1 MRSPDLDPHPL
12 AAEIR
17 DLVQRELPSLVAMR
31 RDLHM
36 HPEIGYEEVRTSGV
50 VRDALRAAGIRH
62 EGGLAGGT
70 GVLAHI
76 PGSGPRAVALCADMD
91 ALPIVER
98 GNRAWKSRT
107 EGRMHACGHDGH
119 TTILVGAARVLSAL
133 AARHALPRPVTL
145 VFQPAE
151 EGGGGGQ
158 RMVDEGAL
166 DGSRLGPPVD
176 EAYALHGWP
185 ELPLGTVATRNGAI
199 MAASDRFE
207 LLVEGRGSHAAW
219 PHRSADPVVCAAAIV
234 TALQSIVARNID
246 PLDAAVV
253 SVTAIE
259 GGAAFNVIPDRVT
272 LRGTYRSLSEATR
285 SHLERRIAE
294 VAAGVAAAHGCSAR
308 AELQRNY
315 PVTVNDASAVRRF
328 ESVARSMLGDARVG
342 HLDAP
347 VMGGEDF
354 AFYGPHA
361 RCCYWALGLAAPGT
375 TCPPLHAPDFDF
387 NDDALATGV
396 ELMCALAVRER
407 DPAPAQP
414 A

>member
-1 MRSPDLDPHPL
+1 
-12 AAEIR
+12 
-17 DLVQRELPSLVAMR
+17 
-31 RDLHM
+31 
-36 HPEIGYEEVRTSGV
+36 
-50 VRDALRAAGIRH
+50 
-62 EGGLAGGT
+62 
-70 GVLAHI
+70 
-76 PGSGPRAVALCADMD
+76 
-91 ALPIVER
+91 
-98 GNRAWKSRT
+98 
-107 EGRMHACGHDGH
+107 
-119 TTILVGAARVLSAL
+119 
-133 AARHALPRPVTL
+133 
-145 VFQPAE
+145 
-151 EGGGGGQ
+151 
-158 RMVDEGAL
+158 
-166 DGSRLGPPVD
+166 
-176 EAYALHGWP
+176 
-185 ELPLGTVATRNGAI
+185 
-199 MAASDRFE
+199 
-207 LLVEGRGSHAAW
+207 
-219 PHRSADPVVCAAAIV
+219 VCAAAIV

-407 DPAPAQP
+407 DPAAAQP